1 MKRLDKKVIMGTTA
15 GIATLVLN
23 ACGAYGPAP
32 TAPTTEVSAPEAVI
46 EESSSEESSDPET
59 PDEKADDTDTN
70 EEHRGKDD
78 LDLVPTVYGPPP
90 AGK

>member
-46 EESSSEESSDPET
+46 EESSSEESAESET
-59 PDEKADDTDTN
+59 TDEKADDSN
-70 EEHRGKDD
+70 EEHKGKDD

>member
-46 EESSSEESSDPET
+46 EESSSEESSDSEK

-78 LDLVPTVYGPPP
+78 LDLAPTVYGPPP

>member
-46 EESSSEESSDPET
+46 EESSSEESSEPET
-59 PDEKADDTDTN
+59 TDEKADDSN
-70 EEHRGKDD
+70 EEHKGKDD